1 MNRSERE
8 REELLS
14 TYIEA
19 LVTGQ
24 RVAHGFRDATAGDD
38 ELREL
43 GALSDELSRM
53 AIVPPAGLSV
63 RVANQLRHRQGRR
76 VHAVMD
82 HVRRFGATLH
92 RVYSSRPAGRCL
104 PRLATAAT
112 AVLLL
117 VLAGLDFAS
126 VRTVSA
132 SDVLTR
138 AQAAV
143 RNLAGPGELLFRR
156 WRIVETITTQYG
168 HERQQTRYLLEWMD
182 GGDNR
187 RSVGRTLD
195 GSGHLYLAYV
205 SGPVEGGHSPRV
217 YYEPGF
223 GGEPRGLVSIIP
235 SAEDFQSAA
244 SRFPRDVRP
253 LITAYLAQGYLPF
266 RPILGE
272 LLQNEAVL
280 TDTMNP
286 IPPVSPLRASAV
298 VVDENG
304 RRVFRVQYT
313 EPVRV
318 VFRWRSEGP
327 PRTWLSRRDIVRHV
341 DAETFLSLSTESF
354 EEDENGVRVSS
365 RRDLVETRIVKLP
378 LADDDNPFDLKVAP
392 DVPVRQQSAY
402 QHLSQVADALRRA
415 PAFLESI
422 RTRTTVQ

>member
-14 TYIEA
+14 AYIEA
-19 LVTGQ
+19 LVNGQ
-24 RVAHGFRDATAGDD
+24 RAVNVFRDVAADDD

-63 RVANQLRHRQGRR
+63 RVANQLRGPRR
-76 VHAVMD
+76 RLIRGVMD
-82 HVRRFGATLH
+82 HVQGIGASLFGLLSA
-92 RVYSSRPAGRCL
+92 RSARPRL
-104 PRLATAAT
+104 PRLAVAVA

-126 VRTVSA
+126 IRTVSA
-132 SDVLTR
+132 SDILTR

-156 WRIVETITTQYG
+156 WRIVETITEPDG
-168 HERQQTRYLLEWMD
+168 REREQTRYLLEWMD
-182 GGDNR
+182 GADNK

-195 GSGHLYLAYV
+195 ASGHLYLAYV
-205 SGPVEGGHSPRV
+205 SGPVEGGHAPRV

-235 SAEDFQSAA
+235 SPEEFQSAA
-244 SRFPRDVRP
+244 NRFPDDVRP
-253 LITAYLAQGYLPF
+253 LLTAYLAQGYLPF

-280 TDTMNP
+280 TDTVNP
-286 IPPVSPLRASAV
+286 IPPISPLKASAV
-298 VVDENG
+298 QVEENG
-304 RRVFRVQYT
+304 RNVFRVQYT

-341 DAETFLSLSTESF
+341 DADTFLSLSTESF
-354 EEDENGVRVSS
+354 EEDENGVRIVSK
-365 RRDLVETRIVKLP
+365 RELVETRIVKLP
-378 LADDDNPFDLKVAP
+378 LDESDNPFDLKVAA

-402 QHLSQVADALRRA
+402 QHLSQVAEALKRA
-415 PAFLESI
+415 PEFVESA
-422 RTRTTVQ
+422 RARTTVQ

>member
-19 LVTGQ
+19 LVNGQ
-24 RVAHGFRDATAGDD
+24 QVANVFRDAAADD
-38 ELREL
+38 NELREL
-43 GALSDELSRM
+43 GTLSDELSRLAM
-53 AIVPPAGLSV
+53 VPPAGLSV
-63 RVANQLRHRQGRR
+63 RVANQLRRPLRGR
-76 VHAVMD
+76 VHTVMD
-82 HVRRFGATLH
+82 HAQRIGASLFQL
-92 RVYSSRPAGRCL
+92 YSSRPARRRL
-104 PRLATAAT
+104 PRLAAAVT
-112 AVLLL
+112 AVVLL

-126 VRTVSA
+126 IRTVSA
-132 SDVLTR
+132 SDILTR
-138 AQAAV
+138 AQTAV
-143 RNLAGPGELLFRR
+143 RNLARPGELLFRR
-156 WRIVETITTQYG
+156 WRIVETITDQRG
-168 HERQQTRYLLEWMD
+168 HERKQTRYLLEWMD
-182 GGDNR
+182 GADNR

-195 GSGHLYLAYV
+195 DSGHLYLAYV

-244 SRFPRDVRP
+244 RRFPEEVRP

-286 IPPVSPLRASAV
+286 IPPISPLRASAV
-298 VVDENG
+298 EVEEDG
-304 RRVFRVQYT
+304 RRVFRVRYT

-354 EEDENGVRVSS
+354 EEDEHGVRISS

-402 QHLSQVADALRRA
+402 QHLSQVADALKRA
-415 PAFLESI
+415 PEFVESI
-422 RTRTTVQ
+422 RARTTAQ